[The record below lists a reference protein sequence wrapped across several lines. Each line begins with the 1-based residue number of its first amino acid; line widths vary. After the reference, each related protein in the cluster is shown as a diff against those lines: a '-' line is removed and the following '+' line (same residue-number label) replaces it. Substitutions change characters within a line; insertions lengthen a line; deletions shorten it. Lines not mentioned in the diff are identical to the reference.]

1 MRRGY
6 FAGKLAGV
14 GLPPV
19 TLMVKSPGPSVPP
32 SSLTTWVITR
42 RVPRVG
48 RSSAVTVQ
56 VFVSPAAMVPP
67 QSAEKLVMT

>member
-1 MRRGY
+1 MTSSP
-6 FAGKLAGV
+6 LV
-14 GLPPV
+14 P
-19 TLMVKSPGPSVPP
+19 TSSDDPGPP
-32 SSLTTWVITR
+32 STVAGSPSQVGTAG
-42 RVPRVG
+42 G